1 LSRSL
6 SVRHFFSRHGPLAKA
21 HPNFEFRPG
30 QLDMALAVEAAL
42 QQQRHQ
48 IVEAGTGT
56 GKTLAYLVPAILSG
70 KRVVISTGTK
80 NLQEQLFF
88 KDIPFLE
95 KLFPGG
101 VRACYMKG
109 RSNYLCRQKLY
120 DAEREPVLSGLE
132 EVSDFAIIRDWEK
145 QTETGDRAELSNLND
160 ASTAW
165 PKLDAR
171 GDMCSG
177 QKCKSFENCFIT
189 LMHQR
194 AMESDILVVN
204 HHLFFADL
212 AVKQEDFGAILPDY
226 AAVIFDEA
234 HEIEDVAGQYFGL
247 SVSSHQIEDLRRD
260 TLAIARR
267 KNFAS
272 NDLEQLLAILAD
284 RAEHFFARFPQQEGR
299 AGFRQ
304 HPQFLEK
311 NNDIY
316 QDVLSSL
323 ELLATFLSLVK
334 DTPEET
340 IPLHRRTQALQ
351 QALETWMSGANKD
364 YVYWL
369 ERRGRGVYLQATPI
383 NVAPLLAE
391 KVFARIPTVILTSAT
406 LAVGEKFDYVRERL
420 GMATGREL
428 IVPSHFDYPSQA
440 LLYVPHHLPDVRQPA
455 FTPQAAEEI
464 IRILKAS
471 RGRAFVLFTSYQQ
484 MRAIHDIVEP
494 ELDYPVLLQGSAP
507 QRALLGEF
515 RATPHSVLFATSS
528 FWQGVDVQ
536 GDQLSCVIID
546 KLPFAV
552 PSDPVV
558 EARIHAIREAG
569 GNPFFD
575 YQVPQAAIALK
586 QGFGRLIRS
595 RTDRGVLTLLDNRIT
610 RQRYGQIFFDSLPP
624 YRFTTD
630 IADVERFFASEA

>member
-1 LSRSL
+1 MKRPH
-6 SVRHFFSRHGPLAKA
+6 SVRHFFSRQGPLAAA
-21 HPNFEFRPG
+21 HPNFEFRAG
-30 QLDMALAVEAAL
+30 QVEMALAVESAL
-42 QQQRHQ
+42 REQRHQ

-95 KLFPGG
+95 QFFPQGIS
-101 VRACYMKG
+101 ACYMKG
-109 RSNYLCRQKLY
+109 RSNYLCRQKVY
-120 DAEREPVLSGLE
+120 DAEREPFLSGLE

-145 QTETGDRAELSNLND
+145 KTASGDRAELSGLSDN
-160 ASTAW
+160 SSAW
-165 PKLDAR
+165 SKVDAR
-171 GDMCSG
+171 RDLCAG
-177 QKCKSFENCFIT
+177 QKCPSFERCFIT

-194 AMESDILVVN
+194 AQESDIIVVN

-212 AVKQEDFGAILPDY
+212 AVKEDDFAAILPDY

-234 HEIEDVAGQYFGL
+234 HELEDIAGQYFGL
-247 SVSSHQIEDLRRD
+247 SCSSHQIEDLRRD
-260 TLAIARR
+260 TLALARR
-267 KNFAS
+267 KQFAS
-272 NDLEQLLAILAD
+272 HDLEQLLTILAD
-284 RAEHFFARFPQQEGR
+284 RADHFFARFPLEEGR
-299 AGFRQ
+299 SGFNHHRK
-304 HPQFLEK
+304 FLEK
-311 NNDIY
+311 NRDIY
-316 QDVLSSL
+316 ADLLSSL
-323 ELLATFLSLVK
+323 ELLGTWLSLVK
-334 DTPEET
+334 DAPEEA
-340 IPLHRRTQALQ
+340 IPLHRRTKALAE
-351 QALETWMSGANKD
+351 ALSTWMEAAGSG
-364 YVYWL
+364 YVYWV

-383 NVAPLLAE
+383 DVAGLIEE
-391 KVFARIPTVILTSAT
+391 KVFSNVPAVILTSAT
-406 LAVGEKFDYVRERL
+406 LAVEEKFDYVRERI
-420 GMATGREL
+420 GMKSGREL
-428 IVPSHFDYPSQA
+428 IVPSHFDYPNQA

-455 FTPQAAEEI
+455 FTPAAAAEVR
-464 IRILKAS
+464 RILKAS

-484 MRAIHDIVEP
+484 MRSFYDLAEP

-507 QRALLGEF
+507 QRALIEEF
-515 RATPHSVLFATSS
+515 RATPHCVLFATSS

-558 EARIHAIREAG
+558 AARVNAIRIAG
-569 GNPFFD
+569 GNPFYS

-595 RTDRGVLTLLDNRIT
+595 SSDRGVLTLLDNRIT
-610 RQRYGQIFFDSLPP
+610 RQCYGQIFFDSLPP

-630 IADVERFFASEA
+630 IEDVERFFAAAG